1 MRVFLILSVLEGSSM
16 KMKGWQLEL
25 PLQAMLMEVQCK
37 IVEHEEKSV
46 AAALVNSRKATHTA
60 H

>member
-1 MRVFLILSVLEGSSM
+1 M

-46 AAALVNSRKATHTA
+46 AAALVNSGKATRTA